1 MPSRTS
7 SDVPGLLSVELSS
20 PSLTNSKCTIPTNST
35 ITQTLTAT
43 TSTAMNFGPIT
54 CATAGNHIF
63 TIALKEGNNTIDTLT
78 KTINT
83 GTVVMKE
90 FIFKS
95 FRIADGAEQVITP
108 SSTIT
113 LAKNIPLSL
122 TVQTIGTNDLPLQNY
137 NKKFYV
143 LVAGDDD
150 RTIPEAGQSMASLD
164 SKTLTG
170 IKFSKAGTMT
180 LTVRSEDS
188 LFEKNIQIVVT
199 DA

>member
-1 MPSRTS
+1 MPSRAS
-7 SDVPGLLSVELSS
+7 SDVPGTLTVELSS
-20 PSLTNSKCTIPTNST
+20 PSLTNSKCTIPTTST

-43 TSTAMNFGPIT
+43 TPTAMNFGPIT
-54 CATAGNHIF
+54 CTAAGNHIF
-63 TIALKEGNNTIDTLT
+63 TINLKDGNNTIGTLT
-78 KTINT
+78 KTVNT
-83 GTVVMKE
+83 GTVSMKE

-95 FRIADGAEQVITP
+95 FKIADGAEQTITP

-113 LAKNIPLSL
+113 LAKNVPLSL
-122 TVQTIGTNDLPLQNY
+122 TVQTLGTNDLPLQNY

-150 RTIPEAGQSMASLD
+150 RTIPEAGQSMAGLD

-170 IKFSKAGTMT
+170 IKFSKAGTVT

-188 LFEKNIQIVVT
+188 LFEKNITIVVT